1 VASVQEQREQL
12 QRAKTARSAA
22 IELQD
27 YLDSLPPRESEVKVI
42 LAGGSGERSFV
53 LPRAALDR
61 TIEVLKSLGDGQAPS
76 VLPMVKELS
85 TGDVASLLGV
95 SRQYVVRLIDDGRL
109 PSRKVG
115 NRRRVRV
122 DEALRYL
129 REDNRRRAQRLR
141 DEMAET
147 G

>member
-1 VASVQEQREQL
+1 MASVQEQREQL
-12 QRAKTARSAA
+12 QRAKAARSAA
-22 IELQD
+22 TELQE
-27 YLDSLPPRESEVKVI
+27 YLDSLPLSEPEVKVI
-42 LAGGSGERSFV
+42 LASGSGERSFV

-61 TIEVLKSLGDGQAPS
+61 TIEVLESLGDGQEPS

-109 PSRKVG
+109 PCRKVG

-141 DEMAET
+141 DEMAEI

>member
-1 VASVQEQREQL
+1 MASVQEQREQL
-12 QRAKTARSAA
+12 QRAKGARSAA
-22 IELQD
+22 TELQE
-27 YLDSLPPRESEVKVI
+27 YLDSLPPSDPEVKVI
-42 LAGGSGERSFV
+42 LAGGSRERSFV
-53 LPRAALDR
+53 IPRAALDR
-61 TIEVLKSLGDGQAPS
+61 TIEVLESLGDGQEPS

-109 PSRKVG
+109 PCRKVG

-122 DEALRYL
+122 GEALRYL

-141 DEMAET
+141 NEMAET

>member
-1 VASVQEQREQL
+1 MASVQEQRDQL
-12 QRAKTARSAA
+12 QRAKAARSAA
-22 IELQD
+22 VELQE
-27 YLDSLPPRESEVKVI
+27 YLDSLSLSEPEVKVI
-42 LAGGSGERSFV
+42 LASGLGERSFV

-61 TIEVLKSLGDGQAPS
+61 TIEVLEALGDGQEPS
-76 VLPMVKELS
+76 VLPMAKELS
-85 TGDVASLLGV
+85 TGEVANLLGV

-109 PSRKVG
+109 PCRKVG

-129 REDNRRRAQRLR
+129 REDNRRRARRLR
-141 DEMAET
+141 EEIAKA